1 MTLTSI
7 FLIYLAAINVGSF
20 FTYGIDKLKARK
32 DKWRIP
38 EATLLWMAVLGGSIG
53 AWLGMKAWHHKTLH
67 KKFKFGVPAILIIQ
81 LALVLFI
88 WGKIE
93 KWW

>member
-7 FLIYLAAINVGSF
+7 LLIYLAAINVVSF

>member
-7 FLIYLAAINVGSF
+7 VLIYLAAINVVSF